1 MDESSRLVGTVVG
14 WWAVHRKED
23 KVGTRSRGG
32 VTCANQVADIIV
44 RGLIYGV
51 HLTHTFRASIELL
64 GYHAV
69 HVQ

>member
-32 VTCANQVADIIV
+32 VTCAKQVADIIV
-44 RGLIYGV
+44 RGLIY
-51 HLTHTFRASIELL
+51 
-64 GYHAV
+64 
-69 HVQ
+69 